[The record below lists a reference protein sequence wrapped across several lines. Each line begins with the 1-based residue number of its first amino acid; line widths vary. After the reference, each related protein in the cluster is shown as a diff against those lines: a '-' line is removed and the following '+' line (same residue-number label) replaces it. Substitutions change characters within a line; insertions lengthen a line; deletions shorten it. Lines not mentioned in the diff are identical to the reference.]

1 MINKQSRPPVSMAE
15 GRQEENSSA
24 LWSGATDAGYFEAI
38 LPRGS
43 ENAVSTAAL
52 LELTGIRTARRLRM
66 AIADAREAGAVILS
80 SASGYFLP
88 ADGEKGRKEAEAF
101 IATITAKGAA
111 TIRAADS
118 ARAFLAALPGQ
129 MKIGGGT
136 NGETES
142 GG

>member
-1 MINKQSRPPVSMAE
+1 MAFEKSRPPVKRT
-15 GRQEENSSA
+15 GRRQEQEVTPI
-24 LWSGATDAGYFEAI
+24 WSGRAPAGYFESI
-38 LPRGS
+38 LLRGA
-43 ENAVSTAAL
+43 ENAVSTADL

-66 AIADAREAGAVILS
+66 AVASEREAGSVILS
-80 SASGYFLP
+80 NADGYFLP
-88 ADGEKGRKEAEAF
+88 DYGEKGHQEIARF

-111 TIRAADS
+111 TLKAADS

-129 MKIGGGT
+129 LEIGGGT